1 MSAQTTP
8 NFIQD
13 TEINNTTGSQTPPT
27 TALKH
32 SHRTL

>member
-1 MSAQTTP
+1 MPAQTTQ
-8 NFIQD
+8 NFMQD
-13 TEINNTTGSQTPPT
+13 TEISNTTGSQTPPT

>member
-1 MSAQTTP
+1 MSAQTTQ
-8 NFIQD
+8 NFMQD
-13 TEINNTTGSQTPPT
+13 TELSNISGFQTLFA